1 MTLYVEDSFVYIHF
15 FSNFMPFVL
24 AARRKSDSSDFFFC
38 RRLWCYRYVSIGED
52 IGIDVLYVISKI

>member
-24 AARRKSDSSDFFFC
+24 AARRKS
-38 RRLWCYRYVSIGED
+38 GED